1 MFSGSFMLKIE
12 QKKLSSKKEI
22 AFHFP
27 YLNIK
32 ATKIFSALWMCI
44 RNVYIPAW
52 DDHDAKY
59 FAGCGNWCIK
69 LYQN

>member
-32 ATKIFSALWMCI
+32 ATKIFSAL
-44 RNVYIPAW
+44 
-52 DDHDAKY
+52 
-59 FAGCGNWCIK
+59 
-69 LYQN
+69 